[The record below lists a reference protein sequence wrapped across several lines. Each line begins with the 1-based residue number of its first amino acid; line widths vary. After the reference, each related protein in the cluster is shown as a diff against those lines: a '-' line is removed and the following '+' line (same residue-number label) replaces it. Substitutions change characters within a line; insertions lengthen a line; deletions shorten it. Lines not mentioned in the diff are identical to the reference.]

1 MGWLLRRAVRLG
13 ENICLHIRASVYD
26 IYMNSSRINFIFL
39 WKAFSSTKSV
49 YFTSLILILLFAIS
63 VME

>member
-1 MGWLLRRAVRLG
+1 MENYSLLKSQFSTAVCTHSMGWLLRRAVRLG

-39 WKAFSSTKSV
+39 
-49 YFTSLILILLFAIS
+49 
-63 VME
+63 